1 MKLRFLSALLVAAS
15 THLSPAPAL
24 GEVAELRRSS
34 VRIVLPTA
42 PGGVVEVLW
51 PPGKTPPD
59 DRVVSGTRLAV
70 GFRVYVE
77 AAGSASPMAGTY
89 DVLPDRVRFT
99 PRFPLSE
106 GTAYAVSFDTDCV
119 LAAMGACASVTAP
132 DAVFKLEAPRYE
144 ATRIAAIEPLSD
156 RLPANLLR
164 FYVHFTEPMAAD
176 DVYKHITLLRADG
189 TTVRSPFLNLARSLW
204 DPEQKP
210 LTVLLDPGRIKRG
223 VGPNVEAGPPL
234 VEGETYTLRVG
245 AGLRDA
251 HGRALARVFEKRFV
265 ATAAVRDR
273 IDPFAWSTS
282 SPASGSR
289 EPMHVATGLHL
300 DSGRLGQTIRVLTET
315 DERVAGEVAL
325 SPDEVGWQ
333 FTPEGAWRPGAYRIE
348 IRTEIEDVSGNSAQ
362 SAFDAPFG
370 RAVSLREEKLLL
382 PFFVSGR

>member
-1 MKLRFLSALLVAAS
+1 MA
-15 THLSPAPAL
+15 
-24 GEVAELRRSS
+24 
-34 VRIVLPTA
+34 
-42 PGGVVEVLW
+42 
-51 PPGKTPPD
+51 
-59 DRVVSGTRLAV
+59 SGTRLAA

-77 AAGSASPMAGTY
+77 AVGPASPMAGTY
-89 DVLPDRVRFT
+89 EVLPDRVRFT
-99 PRFPLSE
+99 PRFPLRA

-119 LAAMGACASVTAP
+119 LAGTGACAAGTAP
-132 DAVFKLEAPRYE
+132 DAVFKLEAPRQE
-144 ATRIAAIEPLSD
+144 AARIAAIEPHSD

-189 TTVRSPFLNLARSLW
+189 STVRSPFLNLARNLW
-204 DPEQKP
+204 DRDQKR

-223 VGPNVEAGPPL
+223 VGPNVEAGAPL
-234 VEGETYTLRVG
+234 IEGEAYTLRVG

-251 HGRALARVFEKRFV
+251 HGGTLAHVFEKRFV
-265 ATAAVRDR
+265 ATAAVHERV
-273 IDPFAWSTS
+273 DPFAWSMS

-289 EPMHVATGLHL
+289 EPLRVATGLHL

-333 FTPEGAWRPGAYRIE
+333 FTPAGAWRPGAYRIE

-362 SAFDAPFG
+362 SALDARFG
-370 RAVSLREEKLLL
+370 RAISLREERLFL
-382 PFFVSGR
+382 PFFVSGK